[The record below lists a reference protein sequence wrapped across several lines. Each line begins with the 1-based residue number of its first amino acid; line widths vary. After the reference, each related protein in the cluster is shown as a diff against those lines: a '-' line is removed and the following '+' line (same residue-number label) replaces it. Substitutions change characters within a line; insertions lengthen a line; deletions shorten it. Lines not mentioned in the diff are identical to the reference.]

1 MIKSIDYH
9 ARSINLVQFSQQYYT
24 IEKDNP
30 NGLFSKNRKTD
41 VRAVRRLIVPFRTP
55 ISMNRIRACLV
66 HQIPVLVDFLLNAIL
81 TNRDCVQISETLSRE
96 SEFHTCLVIG
106 YDNRIQHFYYSNF
119 MGI

>member
-41 VRAVRRLIVPFRTP
+41 IRAVRRLIVPLRTP
-55 ISMNRIRACLV
+55 ISMDRIRACLV
-66 HQIPVLVDFLLNAIL
+66 HQIPVLVDVLYL
-81 TNRDCVQISETLSRE
+81 TRYWQ
-96 SEFHTCLVIG
+96 
-106 YDNRIQHFYYSNF
+106 
-119 MGI
+119 